1 MSYFEVRVKKIF
13 LFESACV
20 FWLRYEYCWY
30 AWPFWFVHSHILVFH
45 IIIKNFIFLF
55 FPCAFFNGGGGR
67 KWFTP
72 IRESIHSLLECSK
85 SQIVICQLWIIIQ
98 GWNIL
103 FMMHESSVPL
113 IQRKCCHT
121 SWQFKATGNR
131 SKLHKVCRIHTL
143 VDRYTCRRSAI
154 RTRGANRAIHPSV
167 VDAMEFEAQA
177 LCTCIY
183 L

>member
-1 MSYFEVRVKKIF
+1 MFRINT
-13 LFESACV
+13 
-20 FWLRYEYCWY
+20 
-30 AWPFWFVHSHILVFH
+30 
-45 IIIKNFIFLF
+45 IKNFIFLF
-55 FPCAFFNGGGGR
+55 FPLRIFYRGEGGRGR
-67 KWFTP
+67 KWFTR

-143 VDRYTCRRSAI
+143 VDRISNSNTRCEPCNPTISGRCYGVWSSSLMYMYIFVVSAHLISFIDHAFITWQRGYT
-154 RTRGANRAIHPSV
+154 
-167 VDAMEFEAQA
+167 
-177 LCTCIY
+177 
-183 L
+183 